1 MGGIAAVRTAI
12 VAIILLASPHA
23 VLAQPARK
31 PVRIG
36 MLGGE
41 TLFVEHF
48 AQAVR
53 ELGYADYRDFI
64 LDRRYVSG
72 EAAPELSRFAA
83 ELVQVRADVIVT
95 DTTAAALAVKRETST
110 IPVVVVAEDPVGSGL
125 VASLA
130 RPGGNITGLST
141 LSPELG
147 VKRLQL
153 LKETAPRASRVAV
166 LWTTAHT
173 VSAIGV
179 REMEGAAHKMGI
191 RLSPLGAHPSI
202 EYEEALVKAIRE
214 GADTLIMLGGDPVFL
229 PHEARRVL
237 ALAARHRLPTIYD
250 RREYADFGGLMAF
263 GPSVPALARRAAAF
277 VDRILKGAKPADLP
291 VEQPTT
297 FELVV
302 NLKTAKTLGLTVP
315 SSVLARADAIIE

>member
-1 MGGIAAVRTAI
+1 MRPPRSVLGLVAI
-12 VAIILLASPHA
+12 VLLALPHA
-23 VLAQPARK
+23 VEAQPTRR

-48 AQAVR
+48 SQAVR
-53 ELGYADYRDFI
+53 ELGYADYRDFVI
-64 LDRRYVSG
+64 ERRYVG
-72 EAAPELSRFAA
+72 DAAAPELPRLVA
-83 ELVQVRADVIVT
+83 ELVQLKADVIVT
-95 DTTAAALAVKRETST
+95 DTTAAALAVKHGTST

-141 LSPELG
+141 VSPELG

-153 LKETAPRASRVAV
+153 LKETAQKASRVAV
-166 LWTTAHT
+166 LWTTGHT
-173 VSAIGV
+173 VSPVGVKEMVSAARNMGV
-179 REMEGAAHKMGI
+179 R
-191 RLSPLGAHPSI
+191 LSLLGAHSSI
-202 EYEEALVKAIRE
+202 EYEEALVKAVRE
-214 GADTLIMLGGDPVFL
+214 GADALIMLGGDPVFL

-263 GPSVPALARRAAAF
+263 GPSVPALARRAANF
-277 VDRILKGAKPADLP
+277 VDRILKGARPAALP

-302 NLKTAKTLGLTVP
+302 NLNEWAT
-315 SSVLARADAIIE
+315 